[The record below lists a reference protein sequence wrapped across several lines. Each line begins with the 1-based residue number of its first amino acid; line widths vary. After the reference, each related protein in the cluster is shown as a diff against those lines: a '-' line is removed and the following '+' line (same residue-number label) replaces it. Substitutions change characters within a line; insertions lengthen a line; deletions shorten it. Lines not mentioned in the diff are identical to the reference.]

1 MDRSSVDRGL
11 RVFDVQQMRG
21 DNCQWMA
28 SIAVTVTA
36 TASTEAASE
45 TLMPIA
51 ALRPCAEPRCPA
63 LVTKGRCRPT
73 HGRWNNVEAR
83 LTRAAIRTGSGN
95 PSVVGSSQP
104 WWRQAS
110 SRCVAQPFPLGQST
124 ETARVARQGSSPT
137 PVRMGRVSTWTMSHR
152 SRTGNVNPARHGA
165 RLRSEPHCSEVC
177 EVPRSQPALAAE
189 SQKATTCGSTEC
201 RSARLR
207 GKIVPRYDRVCR
219 DCGQAFVSRQRQIT
233 VCRTCSKRAWKRP
246 GKYRDRCERAGVPW
260 VSGITAKKVCE
271 RDRYRCQLCGCK
283 TPKRLRGTFEPN
295 APELDHI
302 VPINAEGGSPGHAWH
317 NVQCACRRCNLKKSA
332 TPLGQL
338 RLAV

>member
-1 MDRSSVDRGL
+1 MSRYAKECRGCSNSH
-11 RVFDVQQMRG
+11 R
-21 DNCQWMA
+21 
-28 SIAVTVTA
+28 
-36 TASTEAASE
+36 AA
-45 TLMPIA
+45 
-51 ALRPCAEPRCPA
+51 AEPKPRTC
-63 LVTKGRCRPT
+63 VGCGITFSRKINTRNKGLYCTRECAWAHDEHYQGT
-73 HGRWNNVEAR
+73 FAQR
-83 LTRAAIRTGSGN
+83 LKRKVLERLRQLSHIE
-95 PSVVGSSQP
+95 
-104 WWRQAS
+104 RQAEWA
-110 SRCVAQPFPLGQST
+110 RKRQELKPCVVCAKPIP
-124 ETARVARQGSSPT
+124 RQK
-137 PVRMGRVSTWTMSHR
+137 
-152 SRTGNVNPARHGA
+152 
-165 RLRSEPHCSEVC
+165 
-177 EVPRSQPALAAE
+177 
-189 SQKATTCGSTEC
+189 KATTCGSTEC